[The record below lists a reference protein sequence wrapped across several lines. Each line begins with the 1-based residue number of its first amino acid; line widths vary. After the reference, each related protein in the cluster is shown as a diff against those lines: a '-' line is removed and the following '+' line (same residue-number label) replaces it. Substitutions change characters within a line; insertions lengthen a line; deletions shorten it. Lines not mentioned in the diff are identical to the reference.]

1 MDQKKIGSF
10 MKELRKG
17 KKLTQEQ
24 IAEQFEVSNRTV
36 SRWENGY
43 NMPDL
48 AILMEMADFYDVDLR
63 FLLTGDR

>member
-24 IAEQFEVSNRTV
+24 IAEQFEVSLEKLIDK
-36 SRWENGY
+36 WFYENCKS
-43 NMPDL
+43 
-48 AILMEMADFYDVDLR
+48 
-63 FLLTGDR
+63 

>member
-36 SRWENGY
+36 SRWENGVSQTKGY
-43 NMPDL
+43 
-48 AILMEMADFYDVDLR
+48 
-63 FLLTGDR
+63 

>member
-24 IAEQFEVSNRTV
+24 IAEQFHD
-36 SRWENGY
+36 GK
-43 NMPDL
+43 
-48 AILMEMADFYDVDLR
+48 
-63 FLLTGDR
+63 TGIICLIWTF